1 MTPPTPTPTV
11 PILIPRRFAIRL
23 LHEAQIASAPFLS
36 AVVADAAAASHPSGW
51 LPVPEGR
58 AIAELQAELQQHGK
72 RLWALYRHRPE
83 LPNPPLA
90 EDFADHPELLRLTA
104 SLAIKGVLQLRG
116 WWWLDGAIVEQELDV
131 EQ

>member
-1 MTPPTPTPTV
+1 MPTPSF

-36 AVVADAAAASHPSGW
+36 AVVADAADGSTPNGW
-51 LPVPEGR
+51 VPIAEGR
-58 AIAELQAELQQHGK
+58 AIAELQAELQRHGK

-116 WWWLDGAIVEQELDV
+116 WWWLDGVIVEQELDV

>member
-1 MTPPTPTPTV
+1 MPTPSI

-23 LHEAQIASAPFLS
+23 LHEAQIATTPFLS
-36 AVVADAAAASHPSGW
+36 AVVADQAADSTPNGWMPINEGAS
-51 LPVPEGR
+51 V
-58 AIAELQAELQQHGK
+58 ADMQAMLHQHGK
-72 RLWALYRHRPE
+72 RVWALYRHRPE

-131 EQ
+131 EA

>member
-1 MTPPTPTPTV
+1 MPTPTT

-23 LHEAQIASAPFLS
+23 LHEAQIATEPFLS
-36 AVVADAAAASHPSGW
+36 AVVADDAPGSAPDGWMPIREGAS
-51 LPVPEGR
+51 V
-58 AIAELQAELQQHGK
+58 AEMQAMLRTHGK
-72 RLWALYRHRPE
+72 RVWALYRHRPE

-116 WWWLDGAIVEQELDV
+116 WWSIDGAIVEQELDV
-131 EQ
+131 ER

>member
-1 MTPPTPTPTV
+1 MPTPST

-23 LHEAQIASAPFLS
+23 LHEAQIATEPFLS
-36 AVVADAAAASHPSGW
+36 LIVVDAGEGSVPNGWMPLVDGASVSD
-51 LPVPEGR
+51 
-58 AIAELQAELQQHGK
+58 AQAMLAGHGK
-72 RLWALYRHRPE
+72 RIWALYRHRPE

-116 WWWLDGAIVEQELDV
+116 WWSLDAGIVEQELDV
-131 EQ
+131 EA

>member
-1 MTPPTPTPTV
+1 MPTPTV

-23 LHEAQIASAPFLS
+23 LHEAQIATEPFLS
-36 AVVADAAAASHPSGW
+36 AVVADDSDSSAPNGWMPINDGAS
-51 LPVPEGR
+51 
-58 AIAELQAELQQHGK
+58 IADMQAMLAGHGK
-72 RLWALYRHRPE
+72 RIWALYRHRPE

-131 EQ
+131 EAG

>member
-1 MTPPTPTPTV
+1 MTTMPTPTI

-23 LHEAQIASAPFLS
+23 LHEAQIATEPFLS
-36 AVVADAAAASHPSGW
+36 MVVADEGEASVPNGSM
-51 LPVPEGR
+51 PVVEG
-58 AIAELQAELQQHGK
+58 ASIADAQTMLAGHGK
-72 RLWALYRHRPE
+72 RVWALYRHRPE

-116 WWWLDGAIVEQELDV
+116 WWTIDGAIVEQELDV
-131 EQ
+131 EA

>member
-1 MTPPTPTPTV
+1 MPTPSI

-23 LHEAQIASAPFLS
+23 LHEAQIATASFLS
-36 AVVADAAAASHPSGW
+36 LVIADAGEGSVPDGWMPLAGGASIGDAQVM
-51 LPVPEGR
+51 LTG
-58 AIAELQAELQQHGK
+58 HGK
-72 RLWALYRHRPE
+72 RVWALYRHRPE

-116 WWWLDGAIVEQELDV
+116 WWWLDGRIVEQELDV
-131 EQ
+131 EA

>member
-1 MTPPTPTPTV
+1 MPTPTI

-23 LHEAQIASAPFLS
+23 LHEAQIATTPFLS
-36 AVVADAAAASHPSGW
+36 AVVADEAGGSVPNGWMPIVEGAS
-51 LPVPEGR
+51 V
-58 AIAELQAELQQHGK
+58 AEMQAMLRQHGK
-72 RLWALYRHRPE
+72 RVWALYRHRPE

-116 WWWLDGAIVEQELDV
+116 WWSIDGAIVEQELDV
-131 EQ
+131 EA